1 MVAAKAMPGRENS
14 MVQPSPEHTLN
25 SRTVAGLGWL
35 YLGLQQGGWS
45 EEVITFIRLL
55 AQHKVSASP
64 PVPPTSNCSGIIS
77 SPFRTRSRTS
87 PTPSAV
93 MRSFACS
100 LLMLLAS
107 ASANVCGPSPLAMF
121 GLSTLRVRRSLPAPH
136 CIVDFYSPG
145 LCTAGPWPV

>member
-55 AQHKVSASP
+55 AQHKLSASP
-64 PVPPTSNCSGIIS
+64 LVPPTSNCSGIIS

-87 PTPSAV
+87 PTPPPKK
-93 MRSFACS
+93 RFAGMMHRALYRHCS
-100 LLMLLAS
+100 ERPPNPKLNPKSNFPNPPSKKKRLL
-107 ASANVCGPSPLAMF
+107 
-121 GLSTLRVRRSLPAPH
+121 R
-136 CIVDFYSPG
+136 
-145 LCTAGPWPV
+145 

>member
-35 YLGLQQGGWS
+35 YLGLQQGGWR
-45 EEVITFIRLL
+45 EGVITFIRLL

-64 PVPPTSNCSGIIS
+64 PSLRQATVLA
-77 SPFRTRSRTS
+77 
-87 PTPSAV
+87 TPSAV
-93 MRSFACS
+93 MRSFVCS

-107 ASANVCGPSPLAMF
+107 ASANVCGPSPLGDVWAF
-121 GLSTLRVRRSLPAPH
+121 HVEGEAFASRPPLHR
-136 CIVDFYSPG
+136 
-145 LCTAGPWPV
+145 

>member
-107 ASANVCGPSPLAMF
+107 ASANVCGPSPLGDVWAF
-121 GLSTLRVRRSLPAPH
+121 HVEGEAFASRPPLHR
-136 CIVDFYSPG
+136 
-145 LCTAGPWPV
+145 